1 MLTRKQHELLMF
13 IHERIQETGV
23 SPSFDE
29 MKEALDL
36 ASKSGIH
43 RLITALE
50 ERGFIRRLAHRARAL
65 EVTKLPEQ
73 ATAGAPRGRAG
84 FKPDVIEGGGRV
96 RASAPLA
103 ANDTRELPLMGKI
116 AAGTPIDA
124 IEHETARYPV
134 PESMLGS
141 GEHYLLEIEGDS
153 MIEAGILNGDL
164 VVIKSTDNAS
174 SGEIVVALVEG
185 EHATL
190 KRLRRK
196 GASIALE
203 PANRNYE
210 TKIYGSD
217 QVAVQGKLVGLMR
230 RYH

>member
-1 MLTRKQHELLMF
+1 M
-13 IHERIQETGV
+13 V
-23 SPSFDE
+23 
-29 MKEALDL
+29 
-36 ASKSGIH
+36 
-43 RLITALE
+43 
-50 ERGFIRRLAHRARAL
+50 
-65 EVTKLPEQ
+65 
-73 ATAGAPRGRAG
+73 
-84 FKPDVIEGGGRV
+84 
-96 RASAPLA
+96 

-153 MIEAGILNGDL
+153 MIEAGILNGDM
-164 VVIKSTDNAS
+164 VVIKSTDNAA

-185 EHATL
+185 EQATL
-190 KRLRRK
+190 KRLRKK